1 MTIPRSEKFA
11 EVFYRLYIAMFSY
24 VMKNAR
30 VDSWAPT
37 RYCRAN
43 EVLRRS
49 IRARK
54 PRSIK
59 KLIWVGRLSRMAH
72 RARVPGR
79 YGYAKLDFNESI
91 FSSTTSSPFIF
102 SIFIERQIRDIVIF
116 IPISRLCVLIDLLKE
131 IVFALPIY
139 ILFYE
144 RTEEYGKWKR
154 FEDIACQYVKKIF

>member
-1 MTIPRSEKFA
+1 
-11 EVFYRLYIAMFSY
+11 
-24 VMKNAR
+24 
-30 VDSWAPT
+30 
-37 RYCRAN
+37 
-43 EVLRRS
+43 
-49 IRARK
+49 
-54 PRSIK
+54 
-59 KLIWVGRLSRMAH
+59 MAH

-144 RTEEYGKWKR
+144 RTEEYGK
-154 FEDIACQYVKKIF
+154 